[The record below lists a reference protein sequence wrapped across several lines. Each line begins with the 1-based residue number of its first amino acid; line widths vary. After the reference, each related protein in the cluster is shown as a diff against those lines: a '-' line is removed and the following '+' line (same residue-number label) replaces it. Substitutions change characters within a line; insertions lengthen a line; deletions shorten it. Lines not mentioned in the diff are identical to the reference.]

1 MFEDEEDSKPPTKPD
16 TEVSYPNIFPNVHN
30 VHDVHEL
37 SKPRFL
43 CFSFNSKI
51 FLKNRE

>member
-16 TEVSYPNIFPNVHN
+16 TEVSYPNIFPNVIHDVHD

-43 CFSFNSKI
+43 CF
-51 FLKNRE
+51 